1 MSANNRFGL
10 QVSTYDILCFLIH
23 ILLSYSYEIFLCQ
36 HKLHPYLF
44 VATARNANSMV
55 PGAAMHIMSQRSTLK
70 QIFVDTCQETI
81 TQVLEK
87 IRPNPNPFDVKP
99 PYFALH
105 LYRCIGPSASWDERM
120 TFLEFMR
127 HFLVISMLS
136 GEKEAHE
143 RGILIQELARSN
155 RLLFL
160 ESFEQMGTDLYE
172 KMGTNKGFLSLHRTR
187 QAALHAEQEGKEYN
201 EGSEM
206 IPIEHAIELEP
217 RISNL
222 PIQKLFAV
230 HRKNDY
236 TANSAIFVQELL
248 KSIKALGIEYKC
260 GTRGMIQ
267 GIVTQDSNKVSTGKD
282 CAVLATS
289 ARDSRFKITTEDG
302 TLHKFDYVILAS
314 GVNTPLLARKIGV
327 EKSSLFFKP
336 SICPTYPLRG

>member
-1 MSANNRFGL
+1 
-10 QVSTYDILCFLIH
+10 
-23 ILLSYSYEIFLCQ
+23 
-36 HKLHPYLF
+36 
-44 VATARNANSMV
+44 MV

-87 IRPNPNPFDVKP
+87 IRPNPNPFNTKP

-127 HFLVISMLS
+127 HFLVISMFS
-136 GEKEAHE
+136 GEKEAHA
-143 RGILIQELARSN
+143 RGSLIQQLAKSN

-160 ESFEQMGTDLYE
+160 ESLEQIGTCTDLYE
-172 KMGTNKGFLSLHRTR
+172 KIGTNKGFLSLHRTR

-201 EGSEM
+201 EDSEM
-206 IPIEHAIELEP
+206 IPIDHAIELEP
-217 RISNL
+217 RISKL

-230 HRKNDY
+230 HRKDDY
-236 TANSAIFVQELL
+236 TANSALFVQELV

-260 GTRGMIQ
+260 GTKGMIQ
-267 GIVTQDSNKVSTGKD
+267 GIVTQDNNKASVDKD
-282 CAVLATS
+282 SAVLATS
-289 ARDSRFKITTEDG
+289 ARDCRFKITTEDG

-314 GVNTPLLARKIGV
+314 GVNTPLLAKKIEV
-327 EKSSLFFKP
+327 EKSSSFFKP